1 MKLTQRDFHTLLPPI
16 AATLALFLAAGFLAW
31 WSHSNAHEAGL
42 ERDRTA
48 EGKTRIEIRLRQF
61 RSEEVDI
68 RERGLT
74 LRRLQDSGILGEER
88 RLDWL
93 EQVRNTQRELRL
105 PGIKYE
111 FAAQTPLNRT
121 TPSGYAWFNSPLH
134 LQLRLL
140 HEGDLLNA
148 LDRIQQEAR
157 ALVIVRS
164 CQLMPPA
171 NVGERREA
179 FVPLNADCHMDWL
192 TARLPTG
199 RN

>member
-1 MKLTQRDFHTLLPPI
+1 MKLTQRDFRTLLPPL
-16 AATLALFLAAGFLAW
+16 AATLVLFLAAGFLAW

-42 ERDRTA
+42 ERDRA
-48 EGKTRIEIRLRQF
+48 ADGKNRIETRLRQF
-61 RSEEVDI
+61 HSEEVDI
-68 RERGLT
+68 KERGVI

-93 EQVRNTQRELRL
+93 EQVRNTQHALRL
-105 PGIKYE
+105 PGLRYE
-111 FAAQTPLNRT
+111 FAAQAPINRT

-134 LQLRLL
+134 LQMKLL

-171 NVGERREA
+171 NAGERREA
-179 FVPLNADCHMDWL
+179 YMPLNADCHMDWL
-192 TARLPTG
+192 TARQPTG

>member
-1 MKLTQRDFHTLLPPI
+1 V
-16 AATLALFLAAGFLAW
+16 
-31 WSHSNAHEAGL
+31 

-48 EGKTRIEIRLRQF
+48 EGKTRIETRLRQF

-74 LRRLQDSGILGEER
+74 LRRLHDSGILGEER

-93 EQVRNTQRELRL
+93 EKVRNIQRELSL
-105 PGIKYE
+105 PGLKYE

-134 LQLRLL
+134 LQLKLL

-148 LDRIQQEAR
+148 LDRIQHEAR

-171 NVGERREA
+171 SVGERREA
-179 FVPLNADCHMDWL
+179 FVPLNADCHIDWL